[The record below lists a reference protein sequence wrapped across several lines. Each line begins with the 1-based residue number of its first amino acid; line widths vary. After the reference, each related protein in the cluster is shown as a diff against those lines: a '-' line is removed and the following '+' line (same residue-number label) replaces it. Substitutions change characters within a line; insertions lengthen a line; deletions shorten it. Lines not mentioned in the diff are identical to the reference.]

1 MRLYHF
7 LYFFFLLN
15 FVFYSL
21 FSFLV
26 VCVYRTRSAPICH
39 CTSVLCAMKT
49 TLAPSGWWMMQSLSS
64 DAIFLVVVPGN
75 MTPPHHPLHPTSPH
89 SKHWLFGN
97 FAAAGAATAHC
108 FSDWCLCHAKLPEG
122 QEWRCHRKH
131 VLNTFRSDQSHP
143 LLSLICIQCLNITW
157 TLPHT
162 CLALLLAACLI
173 CFGCA
178 LSRMQGW
185 DQLCSSVGCSAF

>member
-1 MRLYHF
+1 MGQEGWTRQATEGISNRICLAEKAARSETLPF
-7 LYFFFLLN
+7 SLLFFLLN

-97 FAAAGAATAHC
+97 FAAADAATARC
-108 FSDWCLCHAKLPEG
+108 FSDLMFVLCQA
-122 QEWRCHRKH
+122 
-131 VLNTFRSDQSHP
+131 
-143 LLSLICIQCLNITW
+143 
-157 TLPHT
+157 
-162 CLALLLAACLI
+162 
-173 CFGCA
+173 
-178 LSRMQGW
+178 SRGTGMEVHW
-185 DQLCSSVGCSAF
+185 KT

>member
-1 MRLYHF
+1 MGQGGWTGQATEGISNRTCLAEKAARSETYHF

-97 FAAAGAATAHC
+97 FAAAGAATARC
-108 FSDWCLCHAKLPEG
+108 FSDWCLCYAKLPMG
-122 QEWRCHRKH
+122 QEWKCKRKYGVANMNSGLIGASTSVPH
-131 VLNTFRSDQSHP
+131 AYTAYTSHEHY
-143 LLSLICIQCLNITW
+143 LG
-157 TLPHT
+157 H
-162 CLALLLAACLI
+162 AL
-173 CFGCA
+173 
-178 LSRMQGW
+178 Q
-185 DQLCSSVGCSAF
+185 

>member
-7 LYFFFLLN
+7 LLLFFLLN

-97 FAAAGAATAHC
+97 FAAAGAATARC

-122 QEWRCHRKH
+122 QEWTCHRKH
-131 VLNTFRSDQSHP
+131 EHNTIQIRSVASTSVPHMRTMP
-143 LLSLICIQCLNITW
+143 KHHTNTTPHMPCTAPCCLF
-157 TLPHT
+157 H
-162 CLALLLAACLI
+162 LLLM
-173 CFGCA
+173 CA
-178 LSRMQGW
+178 FQNGGLGSI
-185 DQLCSSVGCSAF
+185 V